1 MTAILDTSFLF
12 ALTDLSDLNHDKV
25 LSVAQTI
32 NEPLVLPTVVLP
44 EVCYLIASRL
54 GHRVMRQ
61 FLSNLADNNIQLESL
76 TPDDLKRVGIAEL
89 GYDSPSPRQI
99 LRLWLPSPKLGRG
112 AGGEGKVYASYPN
125 SATPK
130 IESKRVPAGFKMQP
144 VSPSL
149 PDITSYRFELGLL
162 LP

>member
-12 ALTDLSDLNHDKV
+12 ALTDLSDRNHDKV

-61 FLSNLADNNIQLESL
+61 FLSNLVDNNIQLESL
-76 TPDDLKRVGIAEL
+76 TPDDLKRVNEILEQYADSQIDFVDAAIVTIAERSNITRIL
-89 GYDSPSPRQI
+89 TLDRRDFSLFRPKHFGY
-99 LRLWLPSPKLGRG
+99 
-112 AGGEGKVYASYPN
+112 
-125 SATPK
+125 
-130 IESKRVPAGFKMQP
+130 
-144 VSPSL
+144 
-149 PDITSYRFELGLL
+149 FEL